1 MQTDKLPLVSA
12 EERRRSSCFLHFLHF
27 LHPRLDQPTNN
38 APKMYYYIRSLSTKK
53 HPAACFADY
62 GPVVIYIL
70 PGPLAWGFSPY
81 FRPACTRV
89 KRRCSTTGQIHQRRH
104 KLLSCNR
111 TLGLLHTHVEALGPS
126 RLHVGVREPSL
137 PRHQVLT
144 SLRVRHA
151 QWKTVQCN
159 TPTLALSS
167 NLEYWGSRSAAQSCC
182 ASVDGLF
189 SVTNRTIAFQVVQS
203 VEPLQ
208 NMHNLQHRVFD
219 LHDVAQ
225 WHSSKPLWAFV
236 YLPVT
241 SSLRFKRHILAG
253 QPLLFV

>member
-1 MQTDKLPLVSA
+1 M
-12 EERRRSSCFLHFLHF
+12 H
-27 LHPRLDQPTNN
+27 
-38 APKMYYYIRSLSTKK
+38 YYIRSLSTQK
-53 HPAACFADY
+53 HPVACFADY

-104 KLLSCNR
+104 KRLSCKR
-111 TLGLLHTHVEALGPS
+111 TLGLLHTSCRSTRPKPATCGS
-126 RLHVGVREPSL
+126 VREPSL

-151 QWKTVQCN
+151 QWKTAQCD

-167 NLEYWGSRSAAQSCC
+167 NLEFWSSGSAVQSCL

-219 LHDVAQ
+219 LHEAAQ
-225 WHSSKPLWAFV
+225 WHSSKPLWALV

-241 SSLRFKRHILAG
+241 SSLRFKRRTLAG